1 MSVLLD
7 PVPPPDGA
15 AVLARFD
22 AILAWSRQ
30 HASRLGYFAAL
41 YRGVT
46 LRARSALAAGAFEQ
60 PQAAERLVVLF
71 AGRYFEALAAHLR
84 AAPVTRAWQVAFDA
98 AGRWRPTVSQHLL
111 LGINAHINLDLGIAA
126 ARTLDEYPLPR
137 ADFDRVN
144 DLLLLMVDEVQDRLA
159 AVWPLLRLAD
169 RVAGRLDEMLIG
181 AALVQT
187 RSAAWGFGQ
196 ALRASGGGG
205 SSEIGLIERQDRQVA
220 ALGQHIAAP
229 AMPLALAL
237 AGVRM
242 GELRGVAGI
251 IDLLDQEVAR
261 AGAVVEAKVVGPS
274 VV

>member
-1 MSVLLD
+1 MSVPFD

-46 LRARSALAAGAFEQ
+46 LRARSALAAGAFAQ
-60 PQAAERLVVLF
+60 PQAAERLLVLF
-71 AGRYFEALAAHLR
+71 AGRYFEALAAHLG
-84 AAPVTRAWQVAFDA
+84 AAPVTGAWQVAFDA

-169 RVAGRLDEMLIG
+169 RMAGRLDETLIG

-187 RSAAWGFGQ
+187 RSAAWEFGQ
-196 ALRASGGGG
+196 ALRAGSGG
-205 SSEIGLIERQDRQVA
+205 ERGLIERQDRRVA
-220 ALGQHIAAP
+220 AIGQHIAAP
-229 AMPLALAL
+229 ALPLALAL

-261 AGAVVEAKVVGPS
+261 AGAVVEARVAGSS

>member
-1 MSVLLD
+1 MNILLD
-7 PVPPPDGA
+7 PTPPNDGA

-30 HASRLGYFAAL
+30 QASRLGYFAAL

-46 LRARSALAAGAFEQ
+46 LRARSALAAGAFEH

-71 AGRYFEALAAHLR
+71 ASRYFEALAAHLG

-126 ARTLDEYPLPR
+126 ARTLAEYPLPR

-169 RVAGRLDEMLIG
+169 RVAGRLDETLVG
-181 AALVQT
+181 AALVQA
-187 RSAAWGFGQ
+187 RSAAWDFGQ
-196 ALRASGGGG
+196 ALRASSGA
-205 SSEIGLIERQDRQVA
+205 EHGLIERQDRHVA
-220 ALGQHIAAP
+220 AMGQHIAAP
-229 AMPLALAL
+229 ALPLAVAL

-242 GELRGVAGI
+242 GELRGVASI

-261 AGAVVEAKVVGPS
+261 AGPVVEARVVGPS
-274 VV
+274 VI

>member
-1 MSVLLD
+1 MSLLLD
-7 PVPPPDGA
+7 PLPPPDGA

-22 AILAWSRQ
+22 AVLAWSRQ

-71 AGRYFEALAAHLR
+71 ATRYFEALAAHLGG
-84 AAPVTRAWQVAFDA
+84 APVTRSWQVAFDA

-126 ARTLDEYPLPR
+126 ARTLADYPLPR
-137 ADFDRVN
+137 ADFERVN

-169 RVAGRLDEMLIG
+169 NVAGRLDETLIG

-187 RSAAWGFGQ
+187 RAAAWDFGQ
-196 ALRASGGGG
+196 ALHASGGGE
-205 SSEIGLIERQDRQVA
+205 SGLIERQDRHVA
-220 ALGQHIAAP
+220 AIGQHIAAP
-229 AMPLALAL
+229 ALPLSLAL

-242 GELRGVAGI
+242 GELRVVAGI

-261 AGAVVEAKVVGPS
+261 AGPVVEAKIVGQPGI
-274 VV
+274 